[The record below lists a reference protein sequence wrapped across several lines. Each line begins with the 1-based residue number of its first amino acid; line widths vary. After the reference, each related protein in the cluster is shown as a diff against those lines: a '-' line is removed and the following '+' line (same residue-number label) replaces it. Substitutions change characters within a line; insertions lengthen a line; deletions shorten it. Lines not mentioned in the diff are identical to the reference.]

1 LVHQLREANANINLY
16 GWGDYFTEIAGIMA
30 ADLKGTN
37 YRLVPTVN
45 KRVGGRSGIMIV
57 ATTPPV
63 DSLLAFDEQRDAVLQ
78 GAKITERL
86 RDWFAMNEDVVRNW
100 AALLTEAAR
109 LK

>member
-1 LVHQLREANANINLY
+1 
-16 GWGDYFTEIAGIMA
+16 MA

-63 DSLLAFDEQRDAVLQ
+63 DSLLPFEEQRDAVLQ

-86 RDWFAMNEDVVRNW
+86 RDWFAMNEGIVRSW
-100 AALLTEAAR
+100 ALLVTEVSR
-109 LK
+109 PS